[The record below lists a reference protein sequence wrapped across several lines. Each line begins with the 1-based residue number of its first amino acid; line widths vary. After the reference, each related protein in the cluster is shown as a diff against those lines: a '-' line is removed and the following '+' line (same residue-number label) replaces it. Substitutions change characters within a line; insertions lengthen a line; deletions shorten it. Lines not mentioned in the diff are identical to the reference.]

1 MSDPVYDDTYTFSEY
16 FGIYVQYTSGYSQTF
31 YCDNFLIQATITDF
45 YLEQVEVVSPT
56 ELDLYFSNVIDQQS
70 ITPAGFHLDGG
81 AGVPL
86 SARPVNQKQVR
97 VGFAEAFSECSYA
110 LSIHEIKDQF
120 EQLLDPDTKAEFTV
134 VNPFRALSAELI
146 TGRIL

>member
-31 YCDNFLIQATITDF
+31 YFDNFLIQATITDF

-81 AGVPL
+81 PAVL
-86 SARPVNQKQVR
+86 WQ
-97 VGFAEAFSECSYA
+97 A
-110 LSIHEIKDQF
+110 LPEIKKKVG
-120 EQLLDPDTKAEFTV
+120 L
-134 VNPFRALSAELI
+134 ALPAQSSGASATL
-146 TGRIL
+146 